1 VALSRSDPVGDAKL
15 AGIGQLPSSTICDTA
30 NGASTIHPKT
40 SSIFAI
46 NATAISI
53 GALSVD
59 RWR

>member
-1 VALSRSDPVGDAKL
+1 VGDAKL

-30 NGASTIHPKT
+30 SGASTIHLKT

-53 GALSVD
+53 GALSAD
-59 RWR
+59 MWH